1 MILSDYYKVLGKF
14 DKDTFICIDRTYC
27 DFSNVEYKILE
38 LDHKECTVQITQKG
52 LKPLGDLLNN
62 RSYHH
67 GSTDFLMSFITE
79 DIESRLLFSSDLNE
93 DMDPLIYQQ
102 VYNKITGDQ

>member
-1 MILSDYYKVLGKF
+1 M
-14 DKDTFICIDRTYC
+14 
-27 DFSNVEYKILE
+27 
-38 LDHKECTVQITQKG
+38 TQKG
-52 LKPLGDLLNN
+52 LKTLFRNMPKDIYGGKNHLRG
-62 RSYHH
+62 
-67 GSTDFLMSFITE
+67 FIID

>member
-27 DFSNVEYKILE
+27 NFSNVEYKILE

-52 LKPLGDLLNN
+52 LKTLFRNMPKDIYGGKNHLRG
-62 RSYHH
+62 
-67 GSTDFLMSFITE
+67 FIID

-102 VYNKITGDQ
+102 VYNKLEVNK